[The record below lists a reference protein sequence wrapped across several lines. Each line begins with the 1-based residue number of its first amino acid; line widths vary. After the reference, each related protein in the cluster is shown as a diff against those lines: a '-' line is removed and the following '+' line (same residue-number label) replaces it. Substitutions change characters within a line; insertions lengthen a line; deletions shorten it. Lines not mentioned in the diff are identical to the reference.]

1 MSKKANPTI
10 VGAFIIGAVALAVG
24 ALVVFGSGSLFHAR
38 PRAVAFFQ
46 GDIQGL
52 SVGAPV
58 TLRGVPVGTVTD
70 IRIDVNIAEMV
81 PRIPVY
87 LEFDPERLHFT
98 DLKLSPAEIRQQ
110 GILKAA
116 IDKGLHASLASQS
129 FVTGQLLV
137 NLSLDPNEP
146 SKLVGADPSTVEIP
160 TSLSGIEKIKQTFS
174 QIPLDQIAAS
184 LLHTLDGIDHVVTSP
199 EIPALL
205 KSLAAASNN
214 LDTFTTSADKNL
226 GPLVTNLGD
235 TLKAAQ
241 KTLAAANSA
250 LSGADGTLKEA
261 NRLLSTDGR
270 ATFTAAT
277 DALNRATK
285 LLTDANSLVSTS
297 SAQRY
302 DINEILRNL
311 AATTR
316 SLRSLSAE
324 LDRKPNAVLLGK

>member
-1 MSKKANPTI
+1 MSKKANPTV

-24 ALVVFGSGSLFHAR
+24 ALVVFGSGSLFHTR

-52 SVGAPV
+52 MVGAPV

-70 IRIDVNIAEMV
+70 IRIDLNVAEMV

-98 DLKLSPAEIRQQ
+98 DLKLSPEEMRQQ

-116 IDKGLHASLASQS
+116 IGKGLHASLASQS

-160 TSLSGIEKIKQTFS
+160 TSLSGIEEIKQTFS

-214 LDTFTTSADKNL
+214 LDNFTTSADKNL
-226 GPLVTNLGD
+226 GPLVASLGD
-235 TLKAAQ
+235 TLTAAQ